1 MVYPVGGKVA
11 SASRAN
17 HKQRSPATLLSGSC
31 LVDKKTQMF
40 ATSLRLIK
48 QNVQII

>member
-1 MVYPVGGKVA
+1 MVYPVRGKVA

-17 HKQRSPATLLSGSC
+17 HKQRSPATLLSC

-40 ATSLRLIK
+40 ATSLGLIK